1 MAKYICL
8 LNWTDQGV
16 KAVKESPSRLDAA
29 KQLARTH
36 GCQFEQFFMTM
47 GSCDMVAVL
56 EAPDQQSVTKFL
68 LAVGS
73 AGNVRTTTMPAYSE
87 DEYRSLIGSF

>member
-47 GSCDMVAVL
+47 GSCDMAVL
-56 EAPDQQSVTKFL
+56 EAPDQQSVAKFL